1 LILDLHLHTVLGS
14 SDSSLTIEDAAKQ
27 LIKRGLD
34 GACLTE
40 HSSIWEKNKDQI
52 EDVFSHYSLKVFRCI
67 EINTNY
73 GHVIGIG
80 FDKYIPG
87 SHDINL
93 LSQFAKDNDAFLI
106 SAHPAR
112 RLFGKEKFQHNLLYK
127 GQEYTPDIIEFS
139 SNKLFEFIHGVEV
152 LNGGNNSEE
161 NEYAFEAAKINQKI
175 MTGGSDAHSESGVGT
190 VATKFTFD
198 TDSIEDIVSQLYNNQ
213 VCPVYKKDDNW
224 IDLDSNY
231 FQN

>member
-1 LILDLHLHTVLGS
+1 MILDLHLHTVLGS

-93 LSQFAKDNDAFLI
+93 LSQLEKI
-106 SAHPAR
+106 S
-112 RLFGKEKFQHNLLYK
+112 
-127 GQEYTPDIIEFS
+127 IIYYINISTFS
-139 SNKLFEFIHGVEV
+139 L
-152 LNGGNNSEE
+152 
-161 NEYAFEAAKINQKI
+161 
-175 MTGGSDAHSESGVGT
+175 
-190 VATKFTFD
+190 
-198 TDSIEDIVSQLYNNQ
+198 
-213 VCPVYKKDDNW
+213 
-224 IDLDSNY
+224 
-231 FQN
+231 